1 MSKAF
6 DQLYDFLN
14 NQMRMSHIYQPAM
27 LIQLLQNGGKA
38 SITDIAKAI
47 LTRDPTQVEYYEAIT
62 KRYPGPVLSRNRR
75 ITEKA
80 GDSYYLKDFYELTN
94 EEVVTLIELCQEKLD
109 KFLKKEGAGPFVH
122 RAMSIGYIPGSLK
135 YEVLSRASHRCQL
148 CGISSKLKHL
158 EVDHIVPR
166 KHGGKD
172 DISNLQALCYTCNAM
187 KRDTDDTDFRGV
199 IDSYGHRKAGC
210 EFCDPISESVLSM
223 DELSYSMS
231 APSPISKG
239 HTLFVPKRHVED
251 YFNLYQPELN
261 AIQRNLEDG
270 RKRLQESDASIAGFN
285 IGFDSRPDSGES
297 ASHFHLHMIPR
308 RSGDSSFLRGSLTG
322 VSSHGQRIG

>member
-1 MSKAF
+1 MSNAF

-14 NQMRMSHIYQPAM
+14 SQMRMSHIYQPVM
-27 LIQLLQNGGKA
+27 LIHLLQNGGRA
-38 SITDIAKAI
+38 CTSDIAKA
-47 LTRDPTQVEYYEAIT
+47 LLVRDPTQVSYYEEIT
-62 KRYPGPVLSRNRR
+62 KRMPGRVLTQNRG
-75 ITEKA
+75 ITERER
-80 GDSYYLKDFYELTN
+80 DTYYLKDFNELSSK
-94 EEVVTLIELCQEKLD
+94 EVNQLIDRCQSRLD
-109 KFLKKEGAGPFVH
+109 QFLDAKRDPWQH
-122 RAMSIGYIPGSLK
+122 RRKSSGYISGTLR
-135 YEVLSRASHRCQL
+135 YEVFKRAKRRCEL
-148 CGISSKLKHL
+148 CGIHDYQKAL

-166 KHGGKD
+166 NLGGAD
-172 DISNLQALCYTCNAM
+172 DISNLQALCYSCNAM
-187 KRDTDDTDFRGV
+187 KRDTDDSDFRGV

-210 EFCDPISESVLSM
+210 EFCYPIPEPVLAM
-223 DELSYSMS
+223 DELSYSKS

-239 HTLFVPKRHVED
+239 HTLIVPKRHVED
-251 YFNLYQPELN
+251 YFDMYQPELN

-322 VSSHGQRIG
+322 VAPHGQRIG